1 MRENTKQ
8 LLRATT
14 TPLSSIFGSL
24 FLAIVS
30 IPNGAVKTLR
40 RETSLWGL
48 PNPPA
53 GPEAEPGSFE
63 MYQAKLKIP

>member
-1 MRENTKQ
+1 MRENTRQ

-14 TPLSSIFGSL
+14 TPLASIFGSL
-24 FLAIVS
+24 FLTT
-30 IPNGAVKTLR
+30 NGTLKTLR

-48 PNPPA
+48 PNPSS

-63 MYQAKLKIP
+63 MYQAKLKIL